1 MSTSQ
6 RPTLRAQPQSGDST
20 YWHQLLGQLD
30 PTVLTETFLTRVTT
44 IPGYDPSPV
53 PLAEIRRTG
62 RLTFQALIDG
72 LSGTELP
79 GAIPIA
85 HEIGVSR
92 ARAGVPITAL
102 ITAIR
107 LDFAVLWESLTAIAS
122 PTDAELIVRHTGIVL
137 NAVDA
142 FASQAQTA
150 YASELQRMREDEASV
165 RRGLIAALFQ
175 DLTPSDEGLSRIA
188 RELGLLANE
197 PLMVA
202 AAVGEDI
209 AALRVAVAALERNG
223 VQLFTHHLGD
233 SLVVFRQGGRL
244 PDGRAQAALAEL
256 AALRI
261 GVSAAETLGELRR
274 ASATARDLAR
284 QLRPG
289 EDGAMTWQ
297 RGWARLAAEHLL
309 TAGNPILDD
318 VNSALEQ
325 CGPSERSRLEE
336 AVRSYL
342 STGSVVLSAK
352 ELFCHRNTVANRL
365 HRFAE
370 LTGVDPS
377 IPADA
382 ARLVVGWA

>member
-1 MSTSQ
+1 MSTSP
-6 RPTLRAQPQSGDST
+6 RHTLLAQPQSGDSVH
-20 YWHQLLGQLD
+20 WHHLLAELD
-30 PTVLTETFLTRVTT
+30 PIALTETFLTRVAS
-44 IPGYDPSPV
+44 IQGYDPSPV
-53 PLAEIRRTG
+53 PIAEIRRTG

-79 GAIPIA
+79 EEIPIA

-107 LDFAVLWESLTAIAS
+107 LDFAVLWESLTAIAT
-122 PTDAELIVRHTGIVL
+122 PADAELIVRHTGIVL
-137 NAVDA
+137 SAVDV

-150 YASELQRMREDEASV
+150 YATELQRMREDEASV

-175 DLTPSDEGLSRIA
+175 DLPPSGEGLARIA
-188 RELGLLANE
+188 RELGIRVEE
-197 PLMVA
+197 PLIVM
-202 AAVGEDI
+202 AAVGDDI
-209 AALRVAVAALERNG
+209 SALRVAVAELQRNG
-223 VQLFTHHLGD
+223 VQLFTRHLGD
-233 SLVVFRQGGRL
+233 TLIMFRRAGEL
-244 PDGRAQAALAEL
+244 PGSRAEAPLAALAS
-256 AALRI
+256 LRV
-261 GVSAAETLGELRR
+261 GVSIAESLIELRQ

-289 EDGAMTWQ
+289 EQGAMTWR

-309 TAGNPILDD
+309 SAGNPILAD
-318 VNSALEQ
+318 VSSALEQ
-325 CGPSERSRLEE
+325 CGPSERARLEE

-342 STGSVVLSAK
+342 STGSVVLSAQ
-352 ELFCHRNTVANRL
+352 ELFCHRNTLANRL
-365 HRFAE
+365 NRFAE

-377 IPADA
+377 IPIDA